1 MAEPVVQTIELTKR
15 YGAQVA
21 VDRLT
26 LEVCEGEVF
35 GFLGPNGAGKTTT
48 ILMLLGLSEPSSG
61 TARVCGLD
69 PTRAPV
75 PVKRLVGYLPEN
87 VGFYEDMTGY
97 DNLQYVTRLNGVRDR
112 DARPRIEG
120 ALETVGLAGERRK
133 RVGAY
138 SKGMRQRLGIAEVLV
153 RQPRVVFLDEPTVGL
168 DPDATQRMLELIR
181 SLSRDQ
187 GMTVFLSSHLLDQV
201 QRVSDRVGI
210 MLAGRLVAAG
220 PIDELAR
227 RSLGVDQARYTLEEI
242 FMRYFRQEQPAAAPA
257 GR

>member
-220 PIDELAR
+220 SIDELAR

>member
-26 LEVCEGEVF
+26 LEVSEGEVF

-220 PIDELAR
+220 SIDELAR

>member
-1 MAEPVVQTIELTKR
+1 MAEPVVQTVELTKR

-133 RVGAY
+133 RVAAY

>member
-26 LEVCEGEVF
+26 LEVSEGEVF

-133 RVGAY
+133 RVAAY

>member
-1 MAEPVVQTIELTKR
+1 
-15 YGAQVA
+15 
-21 VDRLT
+21 
-26 LEVCEGEVF
+26 
-35 GFLGPNGAGKTTT
+35 
-48 ILMLLGLSEPSSG
+48 MLNDFFDISSG

>member
-1 MAEPVVQTIELTKR
+1 MAEPVVQTVELTKR

-26 LEVCEGEVF
+26 LEVSEGEVF

>member
-1 MAEPVVQTIELTKR
+1 
-15 YGAQVA
+15 
-21 VDRLT
+21 
-26 LEVCEGEVF
+26 
-35 GFLGPNGAGKTTT
+35 
-48 ILMLLGLSEPSSG
+48 MLLGLSEPSSG

>member
-26 LEVCEGEVF
+26 LEVSEGEVF